1 MKLINHW
8 IDGESGSATA
18 KRTCPVF
25 NSGSGAH
32 TAQVA
37 PTSGDDDAPEGV
49 HFCTRPQAIISRWS
63 DPIHRG
69 VDLGSPQYNRI

>member
-1 MKLINHW
+1 MILISHW
-8 IDGESGSATA
+8 IDGESVSATT

-25 NSGSGAH
+25 NSWSGAR

-37 PTSGDDDAPEGV
+37 TTSSDDVALERV
-49 HFCTRPQAIISRWS
+49 HFCTRPKAIISRWS

-69 VDLGSPQYNRI
+69 GNLDSSQRNRV

>member
-1 MKLINHW
+1 MILINHW
-8 IDGESGSATA
+8 IDAESVSATT

-25 NSGSGAH
+25 NSWSGAR

-37 PTSGDDDAPEGV
+37 TTSSDDVALEGV
-49 HFCTRPQAIISRWS
+49 HFCTRPKASRWS

-69 VDLGSPQYNRI
+69 VELGSPQHNRI

>member
-1 MKLINHW
+1 MNLINHW
-8 IDGESGSATA
+8 IDGESVSATP

-25 NSGSGAH
+25 NSGSGAR

-37 PTSGDDDAPEGV
+37 PTSGDDVALEAV
-49 HFCTRPQAIISRWS
+49 QFCTRPKVIISRWS

-69 VDLGSPQYNRI
+69 VDR